1 MKKTTIISFSLFLVF
16 ISGYTFAGKF
26 EPLKITHSAEKTP
39 ADSLHTLTI
48 MDVTEIKYQAEACIK
63 KLESILNSIAFNDN
77 TPDELAGYIRNSYTS
92 NQNSRVFL
100 NRSVIIES
108 DIDPK
113 YVLGSNEELPAE
125 KYLEELSLKY
135 QKASDFNITFSNI
148 TTSDVKKSDHIYIR
162 IKYDETFGGK
172 FKATGAGYPI
182 RQREATIRIEKV
194 GEKKWTAFI
203 ESIAYFNPDLLIDDK
218 EYNIIITTPNSAV
231 TTSDL
236 EIQKAIIAKRKE
248 VEEIEK
254 QTAAQILE
262 FVQSGDRE
270 RNNRQ
275 YQEALASYTKAMELA
290 KVDPKIFKKIR
301 DTKRLIEVD
310 NHIDSV
316 IKSHKDNF
324 INMVLVKGGS
334 FNMGSTDA
342 AEVASP
348 VHKVQLKSFYIGKY
362 EVSQEEWMVIMGKD
376 AVMFT
381 ENYNAPVTNVSWE
394 EVQTFINK
402 LNQQTGKKYRLPT
415 EAEWEFAAR
424 GGNQSKGYIYSGSND
439 LGQVGWFINKW
450 SLEPEPKGLKQ
461 PNELGIYDMSGNAW
475 EWCQDWYNV
484 NYYANSP
491 VDNPVCLT
499 PETKRVVRGGSCNNL
514 ANVCKTSRR
523 DSRLPNYRYPTVGF
537 RLVLEQ

>member
-1 MKKTTIISFSLFLVF
+1 MKKTIIICLSLFLVF
-16 ISGYTFAGKF
+16 TIRQAFAGKQGHQ
-26 EPLKITHSAEKTP
+26 LKNQTTDTIGSITINE
-39 ADSLHTLTI
+39 DI
-48 MDVTEIKYQAEACIK
+48 EIKYEAAVCLNK
-63 KLESILNSIAFNDN
+63 FESILNSIAFNDN
-77 TPDELAGYIRNSYTS
+77 TPGELAGYIRNSYTI
-92 NQNSRVFL
+92 NQISRVFL
-100 NRSVIIES
+100 NSTVLIQS

-113 YVLGSNEELPAE
+113 YVLGNNEELPAE
-125 KYLEELSLKY
+125 KYLEDLCLKY
-135 QKASDFNITFSNI
+135 QKSPDFNIKFTNL
-148 TTSDVKKSDHIYIR
+148 TVSDLKKTDHLYLR
-162 IKYDETFGGK
+162 LRYDQDFGGK
-172 FKATGAGYPI
+172 FKPTGARYPQ

-203 ESIAYFNPDLLIDDK
+203 ESIAYFNPDMLVDDK
-218 EYNIIITTPNSAV
+218 EYNINIATPNSAAKS
-231 TTSDL
+231 SDL
-236 EIQKAIIAKRKE
+236 EMQKAMIAKRKE

-262 FVQSGDRE
+262 FVENGD
-270 RNNRQ
+270 NYKKDKQ
-275 YQEALASYTKAMELA
+275 FQEALASYQKAMELA
-290 KVDPKIFKKIR
+290 KVDPKVFKKIR
-301 DTKRLIEVD
+301 DTKRLMEV
-310 NHIDSV
+310 NSHIDSL
-316 IKSHKDNF
+316 IKSPKDNL
-324 INMVLVKGGS
+324 IKMVLVKGGS
-334 FNMGSTDA
+334 FNMGSNI
-342 AEVASP
+342 AEDSASP
-348 VHKVQLKSFYIGKY
+348 IHKVKLNNFYLGKY
-362 EVSQEEWMVIMGKD
+362 EVSIEEWMAIMGKD
-376 AVMFT
+376 AVRFT

-475 EWCQDWYNV
+475 EWCLDWYIV

-491 VDNPVCLT
+491 VDNPLCLT
-499 PETKRVVRGGSCNNL
+499 PETKRVVRGGSRNNL

-537 RLVLEQ
+537 RLVLQQ